1 MALPTFLG
9 IGVPRGGTTWLHA
22 LLETHPEINMP
33 SRRKEIRF
41 FDAHFETGTQW
52 YEGFFCDPEE
62 QERFRAIGEVSP
74 QYIYCEECPR
84 RISET
89 LPGVR
94 LILMLR
100 HPVDRAYSQYGFLLQ
115 RRNFQGSFQEFLA
128 SRPKALEYG
137 YYSRYAKRF
146 LEYFSRSDL
155 LPIVSEEAFADVPA
169 TCRQLAAFLDVPA
182 GGFVL
187 DNATTTVNRSTIPR
201 AQRVAGIGV
210 SVARRFRRLGLE
222 PVVDAAR
229 RAGVQRV
236 FQGAPVPRID
246 AALKADLSRPYKEEF
261 DELERLLEV
270 DLSSWRSE
278 ES

>member
-128 SRPKALEYG
+128 SRPTALEYG

>member
-1 MALPTFLG
+1 LALPTFLG

>member
-115 RRNFQGSFQEFLA
+115 RRNFQGSFREFLA

>member
-9 IGVPRGGTTWLHA
+9 IGVPRGGTTWLHG
-22 LLETHPEINMP
+22 LLETHPEIYMP
-33 SRRKEIRF
+33 SRRKEVRF
-41 FDAHFETGTQW
+41 FDEHFEKGTQW
-52 YEGFFCDPEE
+52 YEGFFCGPEE
-62 QERFRAIGEVSP
+62 RGMFRAIGEVSP
-74 QYIYCEECPR
+74 QYIYCGECPR

-89 LPGVR
+89 VPGVR

-115 RRNFQGSFQEFLA
+115 RRNFQGSFQEFLV

-137 YYSRYAKRF
+137 YYSRYARRF
-146 LEYFSRSDL
+146 LDHFSRSDL
-155 LPIVSEEAFADVPA
+155 LPLVSEQAFADVPG
-169 TCRQLAAFLDVPA
+169 TCRQLATFLDVPA
-182 GGFVL
+182 GGFEV

-201 AQRVAGIGV
+201 AQRLAGMGV
-210 SVARRFRRLGLE
+210 SVARRFRRVGLE

>member
-137 YYSRYAKRF
+137 HYSRYAKRF

-236 FQGAPVPRID
+236 FQGSPVPRID

>member
-1 MALPTFLG
+1 LTLPTFLG
-9 IGVPRGGTTWLHA
+9 IGVPRGGTTWLHG
-22 LLETHPEINMP
+22 LLETHPEIYMP
-33 SRRKEIRF
+33 SRRKEVRF
-41 FDAHFETGTQW
+41 FDAHFEKGTQW
-52 YEGFFCDPEE
+52 YESFFCGPEE
-62 QERFRAIGEVSP
+62 RQMFRAIGEVSP
-74 QYIYCEECPR
+74 QYIYCKECPR
-84 RISET
+84 LISET

-115 RRNFQGSFQEFLA
+115 RRNFQGSFHEFLV

-137 YYSRYAKRF
+137 YYSRHAKRF

-155 LPIVSEEAFADVPA
+155 LPLVSEQAFADVPG

-182 GGFVL
+182 GGFEV
-187 DNATTTVNRSTIPR
+187 DNAVTTVNRSTIPR
-201 AQRVAGIGV
+201 AQRLAGMGV

-236 FQGAPVPRID
+236 FRGAAIPRID
-246 AALKADLSRPYKEEF
+246 PALKAELSRAYGKEF
-261 DELERLLEV
+261 DELEKLLEV
-270 DLSSWRSE
+270 DLSSWRAGGS
-278 ES
+278 